1 MEEAEETYDQENVT
15 DGEKKDQ
22 EIANAQEMR
31 ERALE
36 SFAETKKF
44 NKDSEDSQR

>member
-1 MEEAEETYDQENVT
+1 MEEAEETYEQEDAI

-31 ERALE
+31 GRALE
-36 SFAETKKF
+36 SFAETKKR
-44 NKDSEDSQR
+44 NEDSEDLQK